1 MKLKSLSLIVAALV
15 VCLVVAGCGT
25 TTTTNANKN
34 TNKVTTNANKTTT
47 NTNSITNT
55 NTVAAT
61 TTLTTDKTSYAPGAN
76 IIVTYKIVEPLK
88 DGAWIGIVPSATK
101 HGLETD
107 GDNADIDYEYL
118 DNSTSGTF
126 TFTAPTTAGSYDF
139 RVYDTEFE
147 GGVEIGTVTF
157 TVTQ

>member
-1 MKLKSLSLIVAALV
+1 MKLKSLSLMIMALV

-25 TTTTNANKN
+25 TTTNTNKATTN
-34 TNKVTTNANKTTT
+34 TNKVTNANKTTT
-47 NTNSITNT
+47 NI

-61 TTLTTDKTSYAPGAN
+61 TTLTTNKTSYKTSET
-76 IIVTYKIVEPLK
+76 ITVTYKIVEPLK

-107 GDNADIDYEYL
+107 GDNADVDYEYL
-118 DNSTSGTF
+118 EGSTAGTF

-139 RVYDTEFE
+139 RVYDTEYE
-147 GGVEIGTVTF
+147 GGIELGSVTF
-157 TVTQ
+157 AVTE